1 MFDEIEA
8 DVRAALPAESWSTS
22 RVVACTML
30 AVRNICHMLRRD
42 FAHEHM
48 ILEDVMPQMGASPRH
63 VRAVLDELVRRHALV
78 RRYTVTVGLRPPIHM
93 FALADHPANDAV
105 TT

>member
-48 ILEDVMPQMGASPRH
+48 KETRPGRLVIPASSVADALEA
-63 VRAVLDELVRRHALV
+63 LEIEL
-78 RRYTVTVGLRPPIHM
+78 GLR
-93 FALADHPANDAV
+93 
-105 TT
+105 